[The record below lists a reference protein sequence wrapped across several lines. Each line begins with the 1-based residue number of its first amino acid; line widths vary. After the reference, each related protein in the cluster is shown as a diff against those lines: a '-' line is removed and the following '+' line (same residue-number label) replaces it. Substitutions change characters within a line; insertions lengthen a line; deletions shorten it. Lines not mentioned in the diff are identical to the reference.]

1 MASGEWRVANALRPL
16 SFHSA
21 SVSASV
27 SVSNPIISKRYLENG
42 EKPPFS
48 FMHSRYLIKLKTTME
63 NQEIQC

>member
-1 MASGEWRVANALRPL
+1 MASGECCEA
-16 SFHSA
+16 STIHS
-21 SVSASV
+21 VSV